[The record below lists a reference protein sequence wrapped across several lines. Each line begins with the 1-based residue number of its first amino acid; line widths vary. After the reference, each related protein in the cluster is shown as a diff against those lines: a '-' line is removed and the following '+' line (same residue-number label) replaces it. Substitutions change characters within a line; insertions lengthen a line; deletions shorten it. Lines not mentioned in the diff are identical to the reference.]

1 MSRRR
6 RGVGELRDQLGELA
20 DIDWRHPAWWLALA
34 GTAALERLPAG
45 DDADA
50 AIVTSNG
57 GPRADTFMARTRPT
71 RTGPAERVVRAVAR
85 ARAAV
90 QVIDRL
96 ADAFPDQP
104 LRCQLDARG
113 SIVRRRPLPARPWV
127 VFATPTGA
135 YAALLDADPATDRLL
150 AAELA
155 RACAEAPS
163 IGHRLTRVDGE
174 GAEPADAA
182 VTVSLLDEELAT
194 ARHTHRRGWSR
205 AGGPWLGI
213 ADAGGLEVAS
223 TAHLVVDGFGHA
235 QLASALFAAED
246 ELATAPSLVAAAR
259 RLSTAMASTAAP
271 ALPGALP
278 IGVATAVMAGP
289 GGLAELIHATAT
301 ALEAHCRRDLP
312 PAARRR
318 ARFTPTIQIPIAPG
332 RAGDPD
338 RRARRVVPGLFAL
351 RMDRGEIEPLHS
363 VRWRL
368 RNVIEREIASAGVL
382 TRMREAAARA
392 PVPARLKRALL
403 SPGVTPRRWLPPVEV
418 LGGRGC
424 LSSLRL
430 PSPPVA
436 PLWASSAPALDPTP
450 GDPRGGTVVTVIHGH
465 GELAI
470 TVSGTGR
477 AGTAAG
483 AQSFLDAL
491 LEAHRR
497 IGVLTKAAKAGREP
511 R

>member
-1 MSRRR
+1 MSRR
-6 RGVGELRDQLGELA
+6 RGVGELLAQLGELA
-20 DIDWRHPAWWLALA
+20 DIDWRHPAWWVAIA
-34 GTAALERLPAG
+34 GTAALERLPAR

-50 AIVTSNG
+50 AIVTSDG
-57 GPRADTFMARTRPT
+57 GPRADTFMARSRPAPT
-71 RTGPAERVVRAVAR
+71 TPAERVVRAVAR

-90 QVIDRL
+90 QVVDRL
-96 ADAFPDQP
+96 ADAFPEQP

-113 SIVRRRPLPARPWV
+113 SIVRRQPLPARARV
-127 VFATPTGA
+127 VFATPTGS
-135 YAALLDADPATDRLL
+135 YAALLDADPASDWLL

-163 IGHRLTRVDGE
+163 IGHRLTRIDGDDS
-174 GAEPADAA
+174 ALPDAA
-182 VTVSLLDEELAT
+182 ATISLLDEELAT
-194 ARHTHRRGWSR
+194 ARHVHRRGWSR

-213 ADAGGLEVAS
+213 ADAGGRQIVS
-223 TAHLVVDGFGHA
+223 TAHLVVDGYGHA
-235 QLASALFAAED
+235 QLAGALFAAED
-246 ELATAPSLVAAAR
+246 QLAATPSLAAAAR
-259 RLSTAMASTAAP
+259 RMSTAMASPAAP

-278 IGVATAVMAGP
+278 IGVATAVTTGP
-289 GGLAELIHATAT
+289 GGLAELMHATAT

-332 RAGDPD
+332 RAGDPH

-351 RMDRGEIEPLHS
+351 RMHEGQIEPLHS

-368 RNVIEREIASAGVL
+368 RQLIEREVASAGAL
-382 TRMREAAARA
+382 TRMRDAAARA

-403 SPGVTPRRWLPPVEV
+403 SPGVTPRRWLPPVEI

-430 PSPPVA
+430 PSPPA
-436 PLWASSAPALDPTP
+436 MPLWAASAPALDPTP
-450 GDPRGGTVVTVIHGH
+450 GDPRGGTVVTVIHGD

-483 AQSFLDAL
+483 AQSFLDAW

-497 IGVLTKAAKAGREP
+497 TAAITAGARADREP